1 MSRAFVKEDASPDED
16 PPERPV
22 SSHPNYMTPRGVRLL
37 RERETALDAQW
48 AALSGA
54 QEDPERRRR
63 KRVLER
69 DLRYVRARLESALP
83 VNPAAAPKGEVRFG
97 ARVVLRRAG
106 AADFAVRIVGED
118 EAEEGGEFVSW
129 MSPLAQALLGLKPGQ
144 SFDDPN
150 AGAGVVVAVEY
161 DPAAA
166 G

>member
-1 MSRAFVKEDASPDED
+1 MSRAFIKEDAAPDED

-48 AALSGA
+48 AGLSGA

-83 VNPAAAPKGEVRFG
+83 VDPAAAPKGEVRFG
-97 ARVVLRRAG
+97 ARAVLRRAG
-106 AADFAVRIVGED
+106 GADFTVRIVGED

-129 MSPLAQALLGLKPGQ
+129 TSPLAQALLGLKPGQ
-144 SFDDPN
+144 SFDVPGAETGLVVSVAYESSD
-150 AGAGVVVAVEY
+150 AG
-161 DPAAA
+161 
-166 G
+166 